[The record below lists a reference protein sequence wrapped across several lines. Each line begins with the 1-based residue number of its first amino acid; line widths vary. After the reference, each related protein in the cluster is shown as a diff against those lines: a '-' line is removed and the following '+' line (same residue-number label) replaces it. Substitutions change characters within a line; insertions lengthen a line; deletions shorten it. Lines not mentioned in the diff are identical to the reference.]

1 MAGTNCWKS
10 PTASHQAIRPPVGIS
25 SFCEHYQDNE
35 ATGSRALAGSG
46 GPAKSPRRR
55 IAFFRLCANDD
66 MYPSQSTFH
75 SPRNLLLA
83 QPNRSCDANTPSAIV
98 FLLSISVS
106 NASPSLRFFASR
118 CREWNMLNATY
129 RRICPGGRHSAF
141 IGHLW
146 QSCWRATY

>member
-46 GPAKSPRRR
+46 VPRSRQDDESPSSD
-55 IAFFRLCANDD
+55 CAPT
-66 MYPSQSTFH
+66 MICYPSQSTFH